1 MLNHFNFQCY
11 QWLVISYTGTPWL
24 CNFIRHIVVEKIHIL
39 ITVVSFALNIINAS
53 WKKMLFVNDM
63 PIKRYVIDMRL
74 VYDISNGERTKD
86 SFEQH

>member
-39 ITVVSFALNIINAS
+39 ITVVSFELNIIDAS
-53 WKKMLFVNDM
+53 
-63 PIKRYVIDMRL
+63 
-74 VYDISNGERTKD
+74 
-86 SFEQH
+86 